1 MKSSGNLRM
10 SVSSSASTWTE
21 HTAQLLSLV
30 WPVEFLS
37 HVLSLRRLL
46 KLRSAVALEAGFT
59 SNSFMYSFRTG
70 KRSCTAGCNS
80 ARLRQHNSPAD
91 PSNEE
96 LCRLLMKPCRTE
108 ASKVWG
114 HFILCPP
121 TPKSGGSCPPRPP
134 VSCAPGRNYDGRNRN
149 WAESHFRGSFGAVT
163 EAVTEIRSASIL
175 LPCLW

>member
-1 MKSSGNLRM
+1 M
-10 SVSSSASTWTE
+10 
-21 HTAQLLSLV
+21 
-30 WPVEFLS
+30 EFLS

-91 PSNEE
+91 PIQRGIVPLAHETLSH
-96 LCRLLMKPCRTE
+96 R
-108 ASKVWG
+108 S
-114 HFILCPP
+114 F
-121 TPKSGGSCPPRPP
+121 KSGGTLHIMSPHSKKWGVMSPPRPS

-163 EAVTEIRSASIL
+163 EAVAEIRSASIL